1 MKTMRNFGICAHI
14 DAGKTTITERILFY
28 TGYKHKIGEVH
39 DGEATMDWMDQ
50 EQERGITINSASTTV
65 TWYYKNKNYKLNIID
80 TPGHVDFTAEVERTM
95 RILDGV
101 CLVLCAV
108 GGIQPQTK
116 TVWNQ
121 INKYKVARIC
131 FINKMDRTG
140 ANFNKV
146 CASIRKKL
154 KCKIIL
160 LYYPIFKKTQFKGIY
175 DILKL
180 KEIYFK
186 GTKGEKLVIKNIN
199 PKNLNFI
206 KKLQEQQI
214 EELIKDDEKLIEA
227 FLEKKLTL
235 NTIQA
240 LIREQTIHCKL
251 MPILCGSAF
260 KNKGIQKLIDSIIKY
275 LPAPMEKQIKY
286 FTLKN
291 IQKPLKINNTH
302 FAALIFKIINDPY
315 SGRISFARI
324 YSGKIKPGEKIYN
337 CNQKTT
343 EKIGRIIIYKVN
355 KKEEVKQ
362 AHPGEIVAF
371 IGLKT
376 THTGDTLCKE
386 EKKIILE
393 KIQFPEPVISFSV
406 CTANEND
413 HDKLVNA
420 ITKTAIEDPTI
431 KITTNTQTNDLIIS
445 GMGELHIEVFIERIR
460 RENKLAVIIKDPKVA
475 YKETIT
481 QPFLK
486 SIGKYIRQSGGRGQ
500 YGHVE
505 INLFPRKIGKGIK
518 FVNKI
523 KSGAIPKEYIKP
535 IKKSILKCCKR
546 GYLTNSPI
554 VDITIELYDGSFH
567 EVDSNENAFE
577 IAAAI
582 AFKNAF
588 LNAKPILL
596 EPIMLVNITIK
607 EKYLGIIISDIASRR
622 GEIISTKQ
630 HITNYTIKANIPLA
644 NMFNYTTKMRSKTK
658 GEIEYTM
665 TLSHY
670 KKLKTNETKTNTK
683 IL

>member
-1 MKTMRNFGICAHI
+1 MINMRNFGICAHI

-65 TWYYKNKNYKLNIID
+65 NWYYKNQQYRLNIID

-131 FINKMDRTG
+131 FINKMDRVG

-146 CASIRKKL
+146 VNSIHKKL
-154 KCKIIL
+154 KCKTIL
-160 LYYPIFKKTQFKGIY
+160 LYYPIFKKNKFSGIY
-175 DILKL
+175 DILQL

-186 GTKGEKLVIKNIN
+186 GNKGEKLIIQNIN
-199 PKNLNFI
+199 NHNLKFI
-206 KKLQEQQI
+206 KKIQEQQI
-214 EELIKDDEKLIEA
+214 EELINDNEELIAA
-227 FLEKKLTL
+227 FLERRLT
-235 NTIQA
+235 TTAIQK
-240 LIREQTIHCKL
+240 LIRQQTLQCKL

-260 KNKGIQKLIDSIIKY
+260 KNKGIQKLLDSIIKY
-275 LPAPMEKQIKY
+275 LPTPYEKKISY
-286 FTLKN
+286 FTAHNKKKLLKV
-291 IQKPLKINNTH
+291 NNKQ
-302 FAALIFKIINDPY
+302 FAALVFKIINDPY

-324 YSGKIKPGEKIYN
+324 YSGKIKPGDKIYN
-337 CNQKTT
+337 CTQKTT
-343 EKIGRIIIYKVN
+343 EKIGRIVIYKVN
-355 KKEEVKQ
+355 KKEDIKQ
-362 AHPGEIVAF
+362 AQQGEIVAF
-371 IGLKT
+371 IGLKST
-376 THTGDTLCKE
+376 YTGDTLCKE
-386 EKKIILE
+386 DKKLTLE

-406 CTANEND
+406 SPENEKD
-413 HDKLVNA
+413 HDKLVSA

-431 KITTNTQTNDLIIS
+431 KISTNTQTNDLIIS

-460 RENKLAVIIKDPKVA
+460 RENKLSIIKKDPKVA

-481 QPFLK
+481 KPYLG

-505 INLFPRKIGKGIK
+505 INIFPRKIGKGIK
-518 FVNKI
+518 FINQI

-535 IKKSILKCCKR
+535 IKKSILNCCKK

-554 VDITIELYDGSFH
+554 VDIKIELYDGSFH
-567 EVDSNENAFE
+567 EVDSNENAFA

-588 LNAKPILL
+588 LKALPILL
-596 EPIMLVNITIK
+596 EPIMLVNILIQA
-607 EKYLGIIISDIASRR
+607 KYLGTIISDIASRR

-630 HITNYTIKANIPLA
+630 HLNNYIIKANIPLA
-644 NMFNYTTKMRSKTK
+644 NMFNYTTTVRSKTK
-658 GEIEYTM
+658 GEIDYNM
-665 TLSHY
+665 SLSHY
-670 KKLKTNETKTNTK
+670 KELKKCN
-683 IL
+683 

>member
-1 MKTMRNFGICAHI
+1 MKYTRNFGICAHI

-65 TWYYKNKNYKLNIID
+65 TWHYQKQKYKLNIID

-131 FINKMDRTG
+131 FINKMDRVG

-146 CASIRKKL
+146 VTCIHKKL
-154 KCKIIL
+154 KCKTIL
-160 LYYPIFKKTQFKGIY
+160 LYYPIFKNNKFHGIY
-175 DILKL
+175 DILHL
-180 KEIYFK
+180 KEIYFT
-186 GTKGEKLVIKNIN
+186 GDKGETVITKTIT
-199 PKNLNFI
+199 PQHQNFI
-206 KKLQEQQI
+206 KKLREQQI
-214 EELIKDDEKLIEA
+214 ENLISDNEQLIEA
-227 FLEKKLTL
+227 FLEKTLT
-235 NTIQA
+235 NTTIQE
-240 LIREQTIHCKL
+240 LIRKQTIECKL
-251 MPILCGSAF
+251 MPIICGSAF
-260 KNKGIQKLIDSIIKY
+260 KNKGIQTLIDNIIKY
-275 LPAPMEKQIKY
+275 LPAPHEKQIQY
-286 FTLKN
+286 FTTHNKSKL
-291 IQKPLKINNTH
+291 LTINTVN
-302 FAALIFKIINDPY
+302 FVALIFKIINDPY

-324 YSGKIKPGEKIYN
+324 YSGKVKPGDKIYN

-343 EKIGRIIIYKVN
+343 EKIGRIVIYKVN
-355 KKEEVKQ
+355 KKEEIKQ
-362 AHPGEIVAF
+362 AHSGEIVAF
-371 IGLKT
+371 IGLKST
-376 THTGDTLCKE
+376 YTGDTLCSENNKLT
-386 EKKIILE
+386 LE
-393 KIQFPEPVISFSV
+393 KIHFPEPVISFSV
-406 CTANEND
+406 CTENEKD
-413 HDKLVNA
+413 HDKMITA
-420 ITKTAIEDPTI
+420 ITKTAVEDPTI

-460 RENKLAVIIKDPKVA
+460 RENKLSIIKKDPKVA

-505 INLFPRKIGKGIK
+505 INIFPRKLGKGIK

-535 IKKSILKCCKR
+535 IKKSIINCCKK

-554 VDITIELYDGSFH
+554 VDIKIELYDGSFH

-596 EPIMLVNITIK
+596 EPIMLVNITIQA
-607 EKYLGIIISDIASRR
+607 KYLGTIISDIASRR
-622 GEIISTKQ
+622 GEIIATKHQ
-630 HITNYTIKANIPLA
+630 TPNYIIKANVPLA

-658 GEIEYTM
+658 GEIEYNM

-670 KKLKTNETKTNTK
+670 KKLKEK
-683 IL
+683 